1 MAFIITDDC
10 ISAFF
15 GDNEQ
20 TETGTFG
27 PRAIPAT
34 VIRALQSGE
43 GERFR
48 MLDDDGEVYYLGRF
62 INGPDA
68 EDEFQ
73 PLDCFGT
80 PNAGCTAIQYWQTG
94 KDGGWKTL

>member
-1 MAFIITDDC
+1 MAFIIDRDLLSILLDDGT
-10 ISAFF
+10 
-15 GDNEQ
+15 GDE
-20 TETGTFG
+20 GTFG

-62 INGPDA
+62 INGTDA